1 MSADTPTYIYGLT
14 FADTSLP
21 EGLAGLGPSGKV
33 WKIAHQDVVAIV
45 SDVPVDRPLGKRK
58 DLMAHESVVDTIA
71 AEATI
76 LPMRFG
82 AVVKEDGVLTEL
94 LQPHHDRFAGML
106 EQLDGSMQYTL
117 RARYDLD
124 AVLPDIIQGDQNI
137 RALHER
143 VRGLSEEAAHFDR
156 IQLGELI
163 SKALEARRQSDAA
176 QLLADLEPIA
186 VTGKLLEPEQ
196 PDEVVNAAFLVER
209 SRQQEFEDA
218 VDEVGGRFPMIR
230 LKLLGPLAPYDFVPQ
245 E

>member
-14 FADTSLP
+14 FADTPLP
-21 EGLAGLGPSGKV
+21 EGLTGLGPSGKV
-33 WKIAHQDVVAIV
+33 WKITHNNVAAIV

-58 DLMAHESVVDTIA
+58 DLMAHESVVDTTA
-71 AEATI
+71 AESTI

-82 AVVKEDGVLTEL
+82 AVVKEDGVMAEL
-94 LQPHHDRFAGML
+94 LEPHHDRFAEML
-106 EQLDGSMQYTL
+106 GQLDGRTQYTL
-117 RARYDLD
+117 RARYELD
-124 AVLPDIIQGDQNI
+124 AVLPEIIEGDQNI

-163 SKALEARRQSDAA
+163 SKALEGRRQSDAA
-176 QLLADLEPIA
+176 QVLGDLEPIA
-186 VTGKLLEPEQ
+186 VTGKLLDPEQ

-209 SRQQEFEDA
+209 SRQQEFEDK
-218 VDEVGGRFPMIR
+218 VDEVGGRFPMLR